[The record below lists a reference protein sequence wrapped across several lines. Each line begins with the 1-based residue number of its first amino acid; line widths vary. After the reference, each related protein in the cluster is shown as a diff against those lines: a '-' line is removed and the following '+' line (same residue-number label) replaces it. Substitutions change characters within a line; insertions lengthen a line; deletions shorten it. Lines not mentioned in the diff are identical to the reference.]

1 MIPYSLAARPSVFS
15 AKKGSQYIEDSY
27 PILKFLALF
36 LLSMEEGKEGEELRK
51 EPAKDY
57 YAGYYWGSNPYTSAD
72 SLSGRKSD
80 GELINDIIEKLKKN
94 SKINSSEIQISVTDS
109 VAALNGSVATYEERR
124 LVAEEVWNVAGVV
137 KVLNELRVTD
147 PETAGPSR
155 TVH

>member
-1 MIPYSLAARPSVFS
+1 MS
-15 AKKGSQYIEDSY
+15 
-27 PILKFLALF
+27 
-36 LLSMEEGKEGEELRK
+36 LSMEERKEGEELRR

-57 YAGYYWGSNPYTSAD
+57 YAGYYWGNNPYTSTD

-80 GELINDIIEKLKKN
+80 GELRNDIIERLKDN

-109 VAALNGSVATYEERR
+109 VATLNGSVATYEERR

-155 TVH
+155 TSHH